1 MGNDTIISQEDMAAL
16 LGRSL
21 SDVEQKNYSLYLKI
35 AILRLDDLLC
45 IKLEEMTDIPADLQL
60 LVARCFATVV
70 AEQTQTAS
78 HGITTKKVEDFSIS
92 FDANADS
99 PMVAFVAQNTA
110 TIDKYG
116 QCQGPIRTGGACLPC
131 FPCGDCCCDRI

>member
-1 MGNDTIISQEDMAAL
+1 MGNEPIISQEDMAAL
-16 LGRSL
+16 LGRPL
-21 SDVEQKNYSLYLKI
+21 SDTEKNNFALYLEI

-60 LVARCFATVV
+60 LIARCFASVI

-78 HGITTKKVEDFSIS
+78 HGITNKKVEDFSIS
-92 FDANADS
+92 FDVNANS
-99 PMVAFVAQNTA
+99 PMVAFVQQNTA

-131 FPCGDCCCDRI
+131 FSCGDCCCDCI

>member
-1 MGNDTIISQEDMAAL
+1 MSNDPIISQEDMAAL
-16 LGRSL
+16 LGRPL
-21 SDVEQKNYSLYLKI
+21 SDVEKQNYSLYLQI

-45 IKLEEMTDIPADLQL
+45 IKLEDMTDIPADLQL
-60 LVARCFATVV
+60 LIARCFATVI
-70 AEQTQTAS
+70 AEQAETAS
-78 HGITTKKVEDFSIS
+78 HGITNKKVEDFSIS
-92 FDANADS
+92 FDVDAKS

-131 FPCGDCCCDRI
+131 TPCRECCCECL